1 MAERSAL
8 RLWWRILADML
19 RDSRL
24 RMLAWVAGTAL
35 VSTGTMAQAELL
47 RRVVDSAFSPQQSLS
62 ALAFA
67 GCALAFAAVRGIGG
81 YWQLSSLAI
90 CGTRVVLR
98 LQKQVIARL
107 IEADIAFLRTRVTT
121 GLVTQVQRDTLLVQ
135 NMIGP
140 GLGAMAR
147 DGVTILALAGW
158 MMWVDW
164 RLGLL
169 TLGGLGLGA
178 VPVRLLARRAAR
190 HSRDLNTEIVSQ
202 SERLGQLLQGIRQ
215 VKTYRMEAREMA
227 NASASMDRMTAS
239 YAAEIQVHAMT
250 TPVMELTAGLGLA
263 ALILAGGAGSV
274 VGPGDAGTLLT
285 FAGSFV
291 AISMVMRRFA
301 SGIVARR
308 NADMALI
315 RLQELLDQPA
325 AIQDKSGALT
335 LPDQGG
341 AIRFDNVSFSY
352 PDGRSVLR
360 DLSLVIPQH
369 ARVAL
374 IGPSGAGKSTLL
386 SLIARFHDADTGR
399 ILIDGID
406 IRDVSLSSLRQ
417 HVTLVSQECDLFDD
431 TIRANI
437 AAGRPDADEDAI
449 RAAARSALLDDFI
462 MTLPDGY
469 GTRIGEGG
477 LSLSGGQRQRLALA
491 RALLKAS
498 PILLLD
504 EATSALDLE
513 ANRSFWRMLP
523 SLGLKKTIIIATH
536 HLLSD
541 MDVDFAVHIV
551 GGRVSVKNKMTC

>member
-8 RLWWRILADML
+8 RLWWRILAEMV

-24 RMLAWVAGTAL
+24 RMLAWVVGTAL
-35 VSTGTMAQAELL
+35 VSVGTMAQAELL
-47 RRVVDSAFSPQQSLS
+47 RRVVDSAFAPQQSLS
-62 ALAFA
+62 VLAFA
-67 GCALAFAAVRGIGG
+67 GCALVFAAVRGIGG

-107 IEADIAFLRTRVTT
+107 IEADVAFLRTRVTT

-178 VPVRLLARRAAR
+178 IPVRLLARGAAR
-190 HSRDLNTEIVSQ
+190 HSRDLNREIVTQ
-202 SERLGQLLQGIRQ
+202 AERLGQLLQGIRQ
-215 VKTYRMEAREMA
+215 VKTYRMEAREKA

-239 YAAEIQVHAMT
+239 YAAEIQVHAMA

-263 ALILAGGAGSV
+263 ALILAGGAGPA
-274 VGPGDAGTLLT
+274 VGAGAAGTLLT

-291 AISMVMRRFA
+291 AISMVMRRLV

-325 AIQDKSGALT
+325 AIRDKSGAQT

-341 AIRFDNVSFSY
+341 AIRFDNVCFSY

-360 DLSLVIPQH
+360 GLSLNIPRH

-386 SLIARFHDADTGR
+386 SLIARFHDPDGGR
-399 ILIDGID
+399 IMIDGID
-406 IRDVSLSSLRQ
+406 IRDVSLSSLRH

-437 AAGRPDADEDAI
+437 AAGRPDADEAAI
-449 RAAARSALLDDFI
+449 HAAARSALLHDFI
-462 MTLPDGY
+462 STLPDGY
-469 GTRIGEGG
+469 GTRIGEAG
-477 LSLSGGQRQRLALA
+477 LNLSGGQRQRLALA

-504 EATSALDLE
+504 ETTSALDLE
-513 ANRSFWRMLP
+513 ANRSFWRALP
-523 SLGLKKTIIIATH
+523 SIGLGRTVIIATH
-536 HLLSD
+536 HVLSD
-541 MDVDFAVHIV
+541 MDVDFALYLKAGCVV
-551 GGRVSVKNKMTC
+551 VQE

>member
-8 RLWWRILADML
+8 RLWWRILAEMV

-24 RMLAWVAGTAL
+24 RMLVWVVGTAL
-35 VSTGTMAQAELL
+35 VSLGTMAQAELL
-47 RRVVDSAFSPQQSLS
+47 RCVVDSAFAPQQSLS
-62 ALAFA
+62 ALVFA

-98 LQKQVIARL
+98 LQKRVIARL

-121 GLVTQVQRDTLLVQ
+121 GLVAQVQRDTLLVQ

-178 VPVRLLARRAAR
+178 IPVRLLARGAAR
-190 HSRDLNTEIVSQ
+190 HSRDLNTEIISQ

-227 NASASMDRMTAS
+227 SASASMDRLTAS
-239 YAAEIQVHAMT
+239 YAAEIQVHAMA

-263 ALILAGGAGSV
+263 ALILAGGAGPA
-274 VGPGDAGTLLT
+274 VGPGEAGTLLT

-291 AISMVMRRFA
+291 AISMVMRRLA

-325 AIQDKSGALT
+325 AIRDKSGALT

-352 PDGRSVLR
+352 PDGRNVMR
-360 DLSLVIPQH
+360 NLSLDIPRH

-386 SLIARFHDADTGR
+386 SLIARFHDPDAGR
-399 ILIDGID
+399 IMIDGID

-431 TIRANI
+431 TIEANI
-437 AAGRPDADEDAI
+437 AAGCPDADQAAI
-449 RAAARSALLDDFI
+449 HAAARSALLHDFI

-469 GTRIGEGG
+469 GTRIGEAG

-513 ANRSFWRMLP
+513 ANRNFWRALP
-523 SLGLKKTIIIATH
+523 SIGLEKTVIIATH

-541 MDVDFAVHIV
+541 MDVDFALRLEAGCVV
-551 GGRVSVKNKMTC
+551 VQK

>member
-8 RLWWRILADML
+8 RLWWRILVDMV
-19 RDSRL
+19 RASRL
-24 RMLAWVAGTAL
+24 RILSWVIGTAL
-35 VSTGTMAQAELL
+35 VSVGTMAQAELL
-47 RRVVDSAFSPQQSLS
+47 RRVVDSAFSPQHSLS
-62 ALAFA
+62 ALTFS
-67 GCALAFAAVRGIGG
+67 GCALAFAAIRGIGG

-140 GLGAMAR
+140 GLGAMVR

-169 TLGGLGLGA
+169 TLGGLGVGA
-178 VPVRLLARRAAR
+178 IPVRLLARRAAR
-190 HSRDLNTEIVSQ
+190 HSRDLNTEIVRQ

-227 NASASMDRMTAS
+227 NASTSMDRMTAS
-239 YAAEIQVHAMT
+239 YAAEIQVHAMA
-250 TPVMELTAGLGLA
+250 TPVMEITAGVGLA
-263 ALILAGGAGSV
+263 ALILAGGVGPT
-274 VGPGDAGTLLT
+274 VGPGEAGTLLT

-291 AISMVMRRFA
+291 AISMVMRRLA

-315 RLQELLDQPA
+315 RLQELLEQST
-325 AIQDKSGALT
+325 AIRDKSSALT

-352 PDGRSVLR
+352 PDGRRVLQ
-360 DLSLVIPQH
+360 DVSLDIPRH

-386 SLIARFHDADTGR
+386 NLIARFHDPDAGT
-399 ILIDGID
+399 IMIDGID
-406 IRDVSLSSLRQ
+406 IRDISLSSLRQ
-417 HVTLVSQECDLFDD
+417 HVTLVSQECELLDD
-431 TIRANI
+431 TIWANI
-437 AAGRPDADEDAI
+437 AAGRPDADEAAI
-449 RAAARSALLDDFI
+449 HAAARSALLHDFI
-462 MTLPDGY
+462 MTLPEGY
-469 GTRIGEGG
+469 GTRIGEAG

-513 ANRSFWRMLP
+513 LSRSFWKILP
-523 SLGLKKTIIIATH
+523 LMGMNKTVIIAAH
-536 HLLSD
+536 QLLND
-541 MDVDFAVHIV
+541 IDVDFTIKITN
-551 GGRVSVKNKMTC
+551 GRASLK